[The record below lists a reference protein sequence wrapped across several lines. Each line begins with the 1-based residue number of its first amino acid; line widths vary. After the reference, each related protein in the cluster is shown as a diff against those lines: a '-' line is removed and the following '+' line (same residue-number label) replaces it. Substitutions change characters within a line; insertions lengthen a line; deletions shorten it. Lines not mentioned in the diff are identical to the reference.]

1 MATRNV
7 LVGRNLAIWA
17 DGYDISGNGNEV
29 KIKRDAAKIDATV
42 FGDHFSYDLAG
53 IQKASLEFKGFY
65 AAGYNFLDQIVN
77 ARFGQTADVQTL
89 TAPAGLAA
97 PVGSVFQPAILMPS
111 VLTKY
116 DIDVKLKGAVD
127 IDAEFDARGAIDS
140 GFILTSPIAALT
152 ATNTSLALD
161 NTANGGATTGG
172 WAAQLHVGAVSGT
185 TPSLTAK
192 LQGSPDGTTWTD
204 IAGSTFVAVT
214 TSNQAQR
221 LTQPNGVTLPA
232 QVRAVC
238 TISGTTPS
246 FNAMVAVS
254 RTVVY
259 V

>member
-53 IQKASLEFKGFY
+53 IQKASLEMKGFY

-77 ARFGQTADVQTL
+77 QRFGQTADVLTL

-97 PVGSVFQPAILMPS
+97 AAPAIMMPS

-127 IDAEFDARGAIDS
+127 IDMEFDARGAIDS
-140 GFILTSPIAALT
+140 GFLLVSPIAATT
-152 ATNTSLALD
+152 ATGMSAVLD
-161 NTANGGATTGG
+161 NTTTGGATTGG
-172 WAAQLHVGAVSGT
+172 WAAQMHVSSVSGT
-185 TPSLTAK
+185 TPSLAMK

-204 IAGSTFVAVT
+204 IPGGGFVAVT
-214 TSNQAQR
+214 ASNNAQR
-221 LTQPNGVTLPA
+221 LSFPNGTSVPA
-232 QVRAVC
+232 QIRANW
-238 TISGTTPS
+238 TITGTTPS
-246 FNAMVAVS
+246 FNIALGFS
-254 RTVVY
+254 RTVVFL
-259 V
+259 

>member
-53 IQKASLEFKGFY
+53 IQKASLELKGFY
-65 AAGYNFLDQIVN
+65 AAGYGNLDQIVN
-77 ARFGQTADVQTL
+77 ARFGQTADVYTL
-89 TAPAGLAA
+89 TGPAGLGA
-97 PVGSVFQPAILMPS
+97 PVGTVFQPAIMMPS

-127 IDAEFDARGAIDS
+127 IDMEFDARGAIDS
-140 GFILTSPIAALT
+140 GFILVSPIAALT
-152 ATNTSLALD
+152 TTGMSSALD
-161 NTANGGATTGG
+161 NTSNGGATTGG

-204 IAGSTFVAVT
+204 IPGGLFAAVT
-214 TSNQAQR
+214 TAFQAQR
-221 LTQPNGVTLPA
+221 LTMPNGVTLPA
-232 QVRAVC
+232 QVRANY

-259 V
+259 T

>member
-65 AAGYNFLDQIVN
+65 AAGYNFLDQIIN
-77 ARFGQTADVQTL
+77 ARFGQTADVLTL

-97 PVGSVFQPAILMPS
+97 LAPAILMPS

-127 IDAEFDARGAIDS
+127 IDSEYDARGAIDS
-140 GFILTSPIAALT
+140 GFILVSPIG
-152 ATNTSLALD
+152 ATTTTGMSGVLD

-172 WAAQLHVGAVSGT
+172 WAAQLHISSVSGT
-185 TPSLTAK
+185 TPSFTGK

-204 IAGSTFVAVT
+204 LPGGLFNAIT
-214 TSNQAQR
+214 TPNQAQR
-221 LTQPNGVTLPA
+221 LTQPNGVSAPA
-232 QVRAVC
+232 QIRLNY

-246 FNAMVAVS
+246 FTVAAAFA
-254 RTVVY
+254 RTPVFL
-259 V
+259 